1 MQVVFVLATD
11 AKAAQYH
18 ESVFGADV
26 RLFPNERQLLKAWQA
41 FVWEQDVDAF
51 AVFEASFYFDSCCVM
66 LSSLWGQLMLTC
78 VSVAARCLVVFILLM
93 TSISFIPLD
102 ARDLMVSHHSI
113 KSMSAGS

>member
-1 MQVVFVLATD
+1 MLATG

-51 AVFEASFYFDSCCVM
+51 ALYEARILADSPVVI
-66 LSSLWGQLMLTC
+66 LSMGPM
-78 VSVAARCLVVFILLM
+78 
-93 TSISFIPLD
+93 
-102 ARDLMVSHHSI
+102 
-113 KSMSAGS
+113 